1 VAALRGDRIGATT
14 MESVKRL
21 ARLRVR
27 GACLATALLLG
38 VMLLVACTRT
48 PPEQRLREA
57 MAGMQTAI
65 EQRDAAALADHLA
78 EDFVGPDGLDRDG
91 ARRMA
96 LVMLRR
102 HRSVGVTLGPPDIEL
117 QEDHA
122 TVRFS
127 AVLTG
132 GSGVLPES
140 ARVQDVTTGWRDE
153 GGTWRLTSADWER
166 RL

>member
-1 VAALRGDRIGATT
+1 MQVMTRKAAAWRWWALSAVVLVIVMAG
-14 MESVKRL
+14 L
-21 ARLRVR
+21 
-27 GACLATALLLG
+27 GACS
-38 VMLLVACTRT
+38 RP

-57 MAGMQTAI
+57 MGSLQAAI
-65 EQRDAAALADHLA
+65 EQRDAAALAAHLA

-117 QEDHA
+117 NDGHA
-122 TVRFS
+122 TVRFT

-132 GSGVLPES
+132 GAGGLPK
-140 ARVQDVTTGWRDE
+140 AAGMQDVSTGWRDE
-153 GGTWRLTSADWER
+153 GGQWRLTSARWTR

>member
-1 VAALRGDRIGATT
+1 
-14 MESVKRL
+14 MESVKR
-21 ARLRVR
+21 RDGPGVR
-27 GACLATALLLG
+27 QAWVACALLLG
-38 VMLLVACTRT
+38 ALLLGACTGT

-57 MAGMQTAI
+57 MAGMQAAV

-78 EDFVGPDGLDRDG
+78 EDFVGPEGMDRDG

-96 LVMLRR
+96 MVMLRR

-117 QEDHA
+117 QDGHA

-132 GSGVLPES
+132 SSGVLPES
-140 ARVQDVTTGWRDE
+140 ARVQEVTTGWRDE
-153 GGTWRLTSADWER
+153 GGAWRLTSADWER

>member
-1 VAALRGDRIGATT
+1 MAGLGAHQAW
-14 MESVKRL
+14 L
-21 ARLRVR
+21 AR
-27 GACLATALLLG
+27 ALLLG
-38 VMLLVACTRT
+38 TLLLGACTRT

-57 MAGMQTAI
+57 MAGMQAAI

-78 EDFVGPDGLDRDG
+78 EDFVGPEGMDRDG

-117 QEDHA
+117 QDGHA

>member
-1 VAALRGDRIGATT
+1 
-14 MESVKRL
+14 MESVKRMVGPGMRRAWL
-21 ARLRVR
+21 ASAFLL
-27 GACLATALLLG
+27 GTLLLG
-38 VMLLVACTRT
+38 ACTGT

-57 MAGMQTAI
+57 MASMQAAI

-78 EDFVGPDGLDRDG
+78 DDFVGPDGMDRDG

-96 LVMLRR
+96 MVMLRR
-102 HRSVGVTLGPPDIEL
+102 HRNVGVTLGPPDIEL
-117 QEDHA
+117 QDGHA
-122 TVRFS
+122 TVRFA

-153 GGTWRLTSADWER
+153 GGAWRLTSADWER

>member
-1 VAALRGDRIGATT
+1 
-14 MESVKRL
+14 MESLKRMAGPGLRQASL
-21 ARLRVR
+21 AWVLLL
-27 GACLATALLLG
+27 GALLLG
-38 VMLLVACTRT
+38 ACTT
-48 PPEQRLREA
+48 APPEQRLREA
-57 MAGMQTAI
+57 MTGMQAAI

-78 EDFVGPDGLDRDG
+78 EDFVGPEGMDRDG

-96 LVMLRR
+96 LMMLRR
-102 HRSVGVTLGPPDIEL
+102 YRSVGVTLGPPDIEL
-117 QEDHA
+117 QDGHA